1 MAKDTKKPDIENTA
15 ELRRFLLDQ
24 MVGVSA
30 GSVTHDQAR
39 SICNI
44 AQQVHNTLSTEI
56 KMMRAAAETGT
67 DAPLKPVDFN
77 Q

>member
-1 MAKDTKKPDIENTA
+1 MPKITAKITDTA
-15 ELRRFLLDQ
+15 GLRNFLLSQ
-24 MVGVSA
+24 MMGVA
-30 GSVTHDQAR
+30 DGDVTHDQAR

-56 KMMRAAAETGT
+56 KMMRAANETGT
-67 DAPLKPVDFN
+67 SDLPPVAFK